1 MVYVL
6 KINHRNAKIGDE
18 MLVFWKE
25 NLVLLAVPK
34 TGSTALQGA
43 LAPRA
48 SMVLRDPPHLKH
60 APCYRYKRFL
70 KPFFVQAGGQKPEL
84 MAIVRNPIDWLG
96 SWYRYRTRKDLIGHE
111 NSTHGVSF
119 DDFVLEYC
127 KGQPAPFA
135 DVGSQNKFLR
145 INDGEIGADHLF
157 QYEQWD
163 KVIEY
168 LENRL
173 EMKIVLK
180 QKNMSPKMYLHLSP
194 HVEEKLREKRAA
206 EFEVWELGR
215 R

>member
-1 MVYVL
+1 
-6 KINHRNAKIGDE
+6 

-48 SMVLRDPPHLKH
+48 AMVFRDPPQIKH

-70 KPFFVQAGGQKPEL
+70 KPYFVQAGGQKPEL

-96 SWYRYRTRKDLIGHE
+96 SWYRYRTREDLIGHE
-111 NSTHGVSF
+111 NSTHGIGF

-135 DVGSQNKFLR
+135 NVGSQNKFLR

-163 KVIEY
+163 TVIAY
-168 LENRL
+168 LEDRL
-173 EMKIVLK
+173 AFKITLK
-180 QKNMSPKMYLHLSP
+180 QKNVSPPMALTLSP
-194 HVEEKLREKRAA
+194 EVEAKLRDKRSA